1 MAKGTILDRL
11 AGAMKTLGKREGK
24 SMTPRQRVAAA
35 QRWNSLA
42 DIGENRLDEY
52 RDTFG
57 RDFLARDR
65 RHAVK
70 NGLDNADYGD
80 ELWGLMDLG
89 LVGEHSQ
96 RADNPFLSDNIDKY
110 REQSEFLDWCH
121 YNRLEPNAR
130 TLKQFRWETYQTLP
144 YRERQWI
151 ANKDAVRNYMRDNY
165 TLYGQQPPE
174 LKTLR
179 DTDEYW
185 TKNVWNGVEPREG
198 YLEYA
203 YPKRQ
208 PYSSIEEFP
217 NDFDYMWRY

>member
-1 MAKGTILDRL
+1 MPKQTLLDRI
-11 AGAMKTLGKREGK
+11 AGAMETLGKREGK
-24 SMTPRQRVAAA
+24 ALTPRQRVAAA

-42 DIGENRLDEY
+42 DIGEGELDRLYE
-52 RDTFG
+52 
-57 RDFLARDR
+57 LSARTDR
-65 RHAVK
+65 TGEIAASRYAT
-70 NGLDNADYGD
+70 LDYD
-80 ELWGLMDLG
+80 MQDLG
-89 LVGEHSQ
+89 LKSTISGD

-110 REQSEFLDWCH
+110 QEQSEFLDWCR
-121 YNRLEPNAR
+121 YNRVEPNGQA
-130 TLKQFRWETYQTLP
+130 LKQFRWETYKTLP

-179 DTDEYW
+179 DVDEYW

-217 NDFDYMWRY
+217 DDFDYMWRY